1 VTAGV
6 SFLSAGDPQLTRSG
20 ELDDVVSLLEE
31 HRARLGQ
38 PDVVDEMRRFA
49 ADHPDA
55 LHRSCAAGH
64 FTGSAAVVDAAGERV
79 VVLFHRKAQRWLQP
93 GGHADGDANLASV
106 ALREATE
113 ETGIGGLAVAPAPVD
128 VDIHRVHFPDA
139 PPHLHLD
146 VRFVVRAP
154 AGAAPVANHES
165 AGVRWVTL
173 DELESLDTDGSVV
186 RLATR
191 ALAGWTGGGVA

>member
-1 VTAGV
+1 MTGRR
-6 SFLSAGDPQLTRSG
+6 SFLAAGDPALARSTDLG
-20 ELDDVVSLLEE
+20 EVVSLLERG
-31 HRARLGQ
+31 RAPLGRA
-38 PDVVDEMRRFA
+38 DVVDEMQRFA

-64 FTGSAAVVDAAGERV
+64 FTGSAALVDAAGDRI

-93 GGHADGDANLASV
+93 GGHADGDANLAAV
-106 ALREATE
+106 AWREATE
-113 ETGIGGLAVAPAPVD
+113 ETGIAGLAVAPDPID

-154 AGAAPVANHES
+154 VGAEPVANHES

-173 DELESLDTDGSVV
+173 AELAALDTDGSVV
-186 RLATR
+186 RLAER
-191 ALAGWTGGGVA
+191 ALSVVTEEMT